1 MEEKTAFE
9 IKLEAFEGPMDLL
22 LHLIDKNKVDI
33 YDIPIVTITDQ
44 YIAYIDEMRVRDMD
58 IMSEFLV
65 MAATLLAIKSKML
78 LPNLR
83 GDADE
88 EYEDPRMELIERLV
102 EYKQYKDLSN
112 ELRDMQVDAAQFI
125 FKGKTLPE
133 EVAKYEEPVDIGNLI
148 GDLTLKR
155 LNSIFNEVLK
165 RERLRKDPVRSGFG
179 EIKKEEITLEKR
191 IEEVMAYAKKHGRF
205 TFISMFDDVHTK
217 MQVIVTFLALLE
229 LMKSG
234 KLVIVQENIFDDI
247 IIERRVANGT

>member
-1 MEEKTAFE
+1 MDNKNIFE

-44 YIAYIDEMRVRDMD
+44 YVEYIDAMRVRDMD

-78 LPNLR
+78 LPKLR
-83 GDADE
+83 GESDE
-88 EYEDPRMELIERLV
+88 DVEDPRMELIERLV
-102 EYKQYKDLSN
+102 EYKQYKDLAG
-112 ELRDMQVDAAQFI
+112 ELRDMQVDAAQFV
-125 FKGKTLPE
+125 FKEKTLPD

-179 EIKKEEITLEKR
+179 EIKKEEISLEKR
-191 IEEVMAYAKKHGRF
+191 IEEVMEYAGKHKRF
-205 TFISMFDDVHTK
+205 TFVSMFDDVHTK
-217 MQVIVTFLALLE
+217 MQVIVTFLAILE

-234 KLVIVQENIFDDI
+234 QLVIVQENIFDDI
-247 IIERRVANGT
+247 IIECA